1 MSTAPPALE
10 ARLSTSIGHAPDHFE
25 VESSLTLTDGVMILF
40 GPSGAGKSLT
50 LQTLAG
56 LFRPRAGFLRVRG
69 EVLYDSERRIDV
81 PPHKRRIGFVPQHHA
96 LFPFRDVLDNVLFG
110 LPRAER
116 RRDNPRVLAL
126 VEELGLERLTGA
138 RPARLSGGERQRVAL
153 ARALA
158 VEPQLLLLDE
168 PFASIDREGRAAL
181 RQSLRAVL
189 DHHALPAVFVTHD
202 AGEAIELGDIL
213 VRFERGRTVASG
225 VPAEMLTEQPAITVA
240 GRPSGPAE
248 RLDDGR
254 MRVALDQ
261 ATIEGPAAMV
271 EPNTN
276 GTLRLDLR
284 ARRRRRTSE

>member
-1 MSTAPPALE
+1 MTDTPPALE
-10 ARLSTSIGHAPDHFE
+10 ARLSASIGRGTDRFD
-25 VESSLTLTDGVMILF
+25 VESSLCLSDGVMILF

-50 LQTLAG
+50 LHALAG
-56 LFRPRAGFLRVRG
+56 LLRPRAGFLRVRG
-69 EVLYDSERRIDV
+69 EVLYDSEHGIDV
-81 PPHKRRIGFVPQHHA
+81 PPHKRRLGFVPQHHA

-116 RRDNPRVLAL
+116 RRNNPRVLAL
-126 VEELGLERLTGA
+126 MEELGLGRLAGA

-202 AGEAIELGDIL
+202 TGEAIELGDT
-213 VRFERGRTVASG
+213 VVCFERGRTVASG
-225 VPAEMLTEQPAITVA
+225 EPETMLAAQPAVTVV
-240 GRPSGPAE
+240 GRPVDPVE

-254 MRVALDQ
+254 MRVALDR
-261 ATIEGPAAMV
+261 ATIEGPPAML
-271 EPNTN
+271 EPNTD